1 MSFAIEDIAKTLG
14 EGRKSKGL
22 SQRALSTLSGVP
34 QSHISKIEAG
44 EVDLRLSS
52 LIELARALDMELTL
66 VPRNTV
72 PAVQS
77 IIRAAK
83 PAASPDSAA
92 TIKACGELARLQ
104 DAIDR
109 KSWNPGWKDQ
119 VEQFQRV
126 ARDLQHWPLT
136 LDQLQTVRDAYKELN
151 KPGNQ
156 RAIQDAAKTLQQLR
170 NHLAHRRP
178 VDNAPVRPAYTLD
191 EDDNG

>member
-1 MSFAIEDIAKTLG
+1 MPFAIEHIAKTLG
-14 EGRKSKGL
+14 EGRKNKGL

-66 VPRNTV
+66 VPRNMG

-77 IIRAAK
+77 IIRGARLT
-83 PAASPDSAA
+83 ASPEGTA
-92 TIKACGELARLQ
+92 TQKDRRELARLQ

-109 KSWNPGWKDQ
+109 KSWQPGWKDQ
-119 VEQFQRV
+119 VEQFRRV
-126 ARDLQHWPLT
+126 ARDLQHWRLT
-136 LDQLQTVRDAYKELN
+136 PDQLQTVRDAYKELN
-151 KPGNQ
+151 KPGTQ
-156 RAIQDAAKTLQQLR
+156 RAVQDAAKTLQQLR
-170 NHLAHRRP
+170 NQLAHQRP
-178 VDNAPVRPAYTLD
+178 LDKAPVRPAYTLD